1 MSEAMLE
8 HVNLT
13 VRDAMGTADRL
24 CALFGW
30 TIRWQGASINDGY
43 SVHVGGEASY
53 LALYSPPS
61 TPSTDGPES
70 YYQMGGL
77 NHIGITVDD
86 LDAAEARIS
95 ELEGTGTDDFEQR
108 LVLTSIGL
116 IANERPD
123 QAARVYSHFAGDSPP
138 AFRLSDGWNCECGE
152 RNASLQ
158 VECITC
164 GEQQPS
170 PKPRSQPITP
180 STQQTDIKSPST
192 TASSVPPAATSTR

>member
-95 ELEGTGTDDFEQR
+95 
-108 LVLTSIGL
+108 
-116 IANERPD
+116 
-123 QAARVYSHFAGDSPP
+123 AAEYKTYSHGDYEPGRRSYLMMRTAWNTRSFPTP
-138 AFRLSDGWNCECGE
+138 EQKKGRVLGSARGRNESVHQEPLFSDA
-152 RNASLQ
+152 RY
-158 VECITC
+158 
-164 GEQQPS
+164 
-170 PKPRSQPITP
+170 
-180 STQQTDIKSPST
+180 
-192 TASSVPPAATSTR
+192 AAMSAR